1 MYEIEIAPA
10 AERALKKLP
19 ADIRKR
25 IFKNLL
31 TLKKDP
37 RPLGVKKLS
46 GEDDIYR
53 IRVGD
58 YRIVYQIRD
67 AVLVIV
73 VVKVG
78 HRREIYR

>member
-10 AERALKKLP
+10 AERTLKKLH
-19 ADIRKR
+19 ADIRNR
-25 IFKNLL
+25 IFKNILA
-31 TLKKDP
+31 LKKEP
-37 RPLGVKKLS
+37 RLYGVKKLS

-53 IRVGD
+53 IRVGN
-58 YRIVYQIRD
+58 YRVVYQIRD

-73 VVKVG
+73 VVNVG